1 MKLTVPVRLTV
12 IVCRGP
18 VCGDRRGSARLLEH
32 ARDRVASR
40 GLADR
45 VTVREEVCLGHCLRG
60 PNILVASG
68 DPGLAAVGEAPG
80 QSVLYNH
87 MTVDDLDRVIERH
100 VVGGMAVRALTN
112 LPPMPNPTKNRPR

>member
-1 MKLTVPVRLTV
+1 VPATLSV
-12 IVCRGP
+12 IVCNGP

-32 ARDRVASR
+32 AQARVAER

-45 VTVREEVCLGHCLRG
+45 VSVRTEVCLGHCLRG

-80 QSVLYNH
+80 VSVLYNH
-87 MTVDDLDRVIERH
+87 MTIEDLDRVIERH
-100 VVGGMAVRALTN
+100 LVGGIAVRALTN
-112 LPPMPNPTKNRPR
+112 LPPIPIGSRPSKNRPR